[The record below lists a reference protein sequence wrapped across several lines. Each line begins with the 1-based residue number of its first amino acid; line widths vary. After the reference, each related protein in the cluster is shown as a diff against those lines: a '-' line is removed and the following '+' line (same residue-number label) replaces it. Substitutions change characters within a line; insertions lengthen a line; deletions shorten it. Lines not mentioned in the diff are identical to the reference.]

1 MRIFCLIIV
10 FLFLVSCAST
20 PGTTA
25 KSYGLRIDSD
35 FGQWK
40 VLPLHD
46 RDEAIKGAYANY
58 FRSRRD
64 SDPEIRWDINH
75 KAWGRVYSRI
85 RDCLYDLPTHTRRT
99 VAEAVN
105 ECDRRTKL

>member
-1 MRIFCLIIV
+1 MRIFCSVIAL
-10 FLFLVSCAST
+10 LFLVSCAAT

-25 KSYGLRIDSD
+25 KSYNLTVFSD

-40 VLPLHD
+40 VLPSHD

-64 SDPEIRWDINH
+64 PEIRWDINH
-75 KAWGRVYSRI
+75 KAWERVYSRI
-85 RDCLYDLPTHTRRT
+85 RDCLYELPTHIRRT
-99 VAEAVN
+99 VVEAVD